1 MVFNKGEILIKMEF
15 MEPHVLFHLGRI
27 LHTHFKLKI
36 KLEASSIFHLLLS
49 TKQLV
54 VLDPSK
60 SLADQGFLFHSLTL
74 LMITHFSLVIGTILI
89 TR

>member
-27 LHTHFKLKI
+27 LHTNFKLKI
-36 KLEASSIFHLLLS
+36 KLEASSIFHLLLF

-54 VLDPSK
+54 DLDPSK
-60 SLADQGFLFHSLTL
+60 SLADQ
-74 LMITHFSLVIGTILI
+74 
-89 TR
+89 